1 MIDDQQG
8 ATTEAAFSLPNELI
22 AIVFDE
28 LDVVSLLR
36 CKQVCTVYAHSIL
49 LYYSNLS
56 LTPIFRYAN
65 CFIQ

>member
-8 ATTEAAFSLPNELI
+8 VIEAAFSLPNELI

-36 CKQVCTVYAHSIL
+36 CKEVCTVYAHSIL
-49 LYYSNLS
+49 
-56 LTPIFRYAN
+56 
-65 CFIQ
+65 